1 MTTEGKIP
9 PGRSRL
15 VTVKV
20 SPETYRRL
28 KKYQAMLILQSNGEE
43 TFTMDQVISA
53 LIDFLESAKIKFVK
67 APEKQEAER
76 EP

>member
-1 MTTEGKIP
+1 MERRFP
-9 PGRSRL
+9 PKGGL
-15 VTVKV
+15 ITVKV
-20 SPETYRRL
+20 RPETYRRL

-67 APEKQEAER
+67 VPEKQEAER